1 MINYQNLWGSITPI
15 ETNIKQIKR
24 DIQEGKVPELPFFV
38 IGLDKEKIA
47 LTDDL
52 NHIDE
57 FFQSCLIQADYGNG
71 KTNILKY
78 LKLYYQQNREY
89 NTDVI
94 YTRADVDQYDIVLFL
109 LKVIQD
115 TTLDILMTSIEAIRD
130 TVQIGTLCN
139 NFEDTFGAI
148 KEYVVALFGS
158 NDQDELKKII
168 YLGTGRLYTKGSFN
182 EFKLPQLTN
191 YNRREILVLFLNI
204 LSTNNKY
211 FIFQIDEVE
220 KIQEKSKI
228 RFSSFLTSYR
238 ELMDLAPFIKGHYLM
253 TALTGTSGRSSA
265 QSLEEVNPAFHR
277 RIESK
282 LYQLGLL
289 TNATHLNE
297 LGDKLNTLLDTKKTK
312 EDINKIV
319 SSLRGK
325 DFNRNSQ
332 IIKFICNELNL
343 NYNKLKLLD
352 EILAEYSLKDLFYDT
367 RERIQNEGVFQNI
380 SRKFFDPLCD
390 YLDASN
396 IKYDRKAQGFQLIYD
411 KDYSKV
417 NLFCFNTDMES
428 NINRLTYARSEYPDS
443 SITIYKPIEL
453 DITYSLLADT
463 NVKDVENIEIIDYL
477 PEDLMTLLV
486 MCRDESYEFDNI
498 KNVIKEYTLQNL

>member
-1 MINYQNLWGSITPI
+1 MINYQNLWESITPI

-38 IGLDKEKIA
+38 IGLDKEKKE

-78 LKLYYQQNREY
+78 LKLYYQLNKEY

-94 YTRADVDQYDIVLFL
+94 YTRADVDQYDLVLFL

-115 TTLDILMTSIEAIRD
+115 TTLDVLIASIEAIRE
-130 TVQIGTLCN
+130 TIRIETLCN

-148 KEYVVALFGS
+148 KEYVTALFTVR
-158 NDQDELKKII
+158 NQEELKKII
-168 YLGTGRLYTKGSFN
+168 YLGTGRLYTKASFN
-182 EFKLPQLTN
+182 EFELPQLTT

-204 LSTNNKY
+204 FASNNKY
-211 FIFQIDEVE
+211 YIFQIDEVE

-265 QSLEEVNPAFHR
+265 QSLEEVNPAFYR

-289 TNATHLNE
+289 TTAAHLNE
-297 LGDKLNTLLDTKKTK
+297 LGYKLNNLLDTKKTK

-332 IIKFICNELNL
+332 IIKFICNELNSNYSEIRPL
-343 NYNKLKLLD
+343 N
-352 EILAEYSLKDLFYDT
+352 EILVDYSLMDLFNET
-367 RERIQNEGVFQNI
+367 RDRIHSEGVFQNI
-380 SRKFFDPLCD
+380 SRRFFDPLCD

-396 IKYDRKAQGFQLIYD
+396 VKYDRKAQGFQLIYD
-411 KDYSKV
+411 KDYDKV
-417 NLFCFNTDMES
+417 NLFFFNTDMES
-428 NINRLTYARSEYPDS
+428 NINRLIYAKSEYSDS

-453 DITYSLLADT
+453 DITYSLLAD
-463 NVKDVENIEIIDYL
+463 KDVEDVESIEIVDYA

>member
-1 MINYQNLWGSITPI
+1 MIQYQNLWESITPI
-15 ETNIKQIKR
+15 EMNIKQIKR

-38 IGLDKEKIA
+38 IGLDNEKEQ

-52 NHIDE
+52 NHINE

-78 LKLYYQQNREY
+78 LKLYYQQNNSY
-89 NTDVI
+89 NTNVI

-115 TTLDILMTSIEAIRD
+115 TILDVLISSVEAIRD
-130 TVQIGTLCN
+130 TIQIETLCN

-148 KEYVVALFGS
+148 KEYSVALF
-158 NDQDELKKII
+158 NVKEQDRLKKII
-168 YLGTGRLYTKGSFN
+168 YL
-182 EFKLPQLTN
+182 QLTN

-204 LSTNNKY
+204 LASNNKF

-238 ELMDLAPFIKGHYLM
+238 ELMDLAPFIKGHHLM

-265 QSLEEVNPAFHR
+265 QSLEEVNPAFYR

-282 LYQLGLL
+282 LYKLGLL
-289 TNATHLNE
+289 TNAAHLTE
-297 LGDKLNTLLDTKKTK
+297 LGNKLNNLLETKKTK

-319 SSLRGK
+319 GLLRGK

-343 NYNKLKLLD
+343 NYTELRPLD
-352 EILAEYSLKDLFYDT
+352 EILKDYSLKDLFYDT

-380 SRKFFDPLCD
+380 SRRFFDPLCD

-396 IKYDRKAQGFQLIYD
+396 VKYDRKAQGFQLIYD
-411 KDYSKV
+411 KDYDKV
-417 NLFCFNTDMES
+417 NLFFFNTDMEA
-428 NINRLTYARSEYPDS
+428 NINRLIYAKNEYSDS
-443 SITIYKPIEL
+443 HLIIYKPIEL
-453 DITYSLLADT
+453 DITYSLLADKE
-463 NVKDVENIEIIDYL
+463 VKNVENIEIVDYL
-477 PEDLMTLLV
+477 PENLMTLLV